1 MSELENELDQV
12 IVNIGPQ
19 DAFTFVKENFE
30 DPNFVI
36 LDVRTPKEFS
46 KGHIEGAV
54 NMDFYSEDFREQLEK
69 QDREKKYLIC
79 CGSGVRGVKTLGIMQ
94 DLGFT
99 NIFNI
104 LGEITMWKAMDLPLT
119 EK

>member
-1 MSELENELDQV
+1 MSESENDSYQV
-12 IVNIGPQ
+12 IINIGPQ
-19 DAFTFVKENFE
+19 DAFEFVEENLK

-54 NMDFYSEDFREQLEK
+54 NLDFYSQDFQEQLAK
-69 QDREKKYLIC
+69 KDKEKKYLVC
-79 CGSGVRGVKTLGIMQ
+79 CGSGVRGVKTLAIMEK
-94 DLGFT
+94 LGY
-99 NIFNI
+99 IQIYHI
-104 LGEITMWKAMDLPLT
+104 LGGITMWKALDLPLT

>member
-1 MSELENELDQV
+1 MRF
-12 IVNIGPQ
+12 I
-19 DAFTFVKENFE
+19 VKENFG

-54 NMDFYSEDFREQLEK
+54 NLDFYSEDFWEQLEK
-69 QDREKKYLIC
+69 KDKKNKYLVC
-79 CGSGVRGVKTLGIMQ
+79 CGSGVRGVKTLAIMQ

-99 NIFNI
+99 NIYNI
-104 LGEITMWKAMDLPLT
+104 LGGITMWKAMDLPLT